1 MENRDVF
8 ISYKSEDF
16 DTASWVRYMLEI
28 NRITCWMA
36 PADIPGGS
44 SYARE
49 IPAAIKGCRVF
60 VVVLSRKAQNS
71 TWVPKELDQAVGKGK
86 IIMPFIT
93 ENIQLRDD
101 FDFYLS
107 NVQWYTAYV
116 NKAAAIE
123 KMIRDIQALLGKT
136 PLRTAPQP
144 AAFGTEPARQKAYM
158 PKTAQPAAYRP
169 KAARP
174 KTKLSEKKWFK
185 VVKWIAIVYFVA
197 GIIGLIG
204 MAIKNTR

>member
-8 ISYKSEDF
+8 ISYKSEEF
-16 DTASWVRYMLEI
+16 EVASWVRYMLET

-44 SYARE
+44 SYAKE

-60 VVVLSRKAQNS
+60 VVVLSQKAQES

-107 NVQWYTAYV
+107 NVQWYNAYV
-116 NKAAAIE
+116 NKAAAID

-136 PLRTAPQP
+136 PLKAAAQP
-144 AAFGTEPARQKAYM
+144 AAFSPEPAGQQAYM
-158 PKTAQPAAYRP
+158 PGPAQPTYRP
-169 KAARP
+169 QAAQP
-174 KTKLSEKKWFK
+174 KTKLRDKKWFK
-185 VVKWIAIVYFVA
+185 VVKWIVIVYFVC
-197 GIIGLIG
+197 GIIGLIAS
-204 MAIKNTR
+204 AISNAR